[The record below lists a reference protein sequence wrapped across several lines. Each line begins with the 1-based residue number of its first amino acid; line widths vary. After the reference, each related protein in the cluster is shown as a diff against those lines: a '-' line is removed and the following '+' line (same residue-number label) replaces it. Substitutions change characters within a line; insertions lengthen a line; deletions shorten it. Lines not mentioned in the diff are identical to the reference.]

1 MQPLEPPDS
10 HHLSAAIGWIELGNM
25 SEAKTELGQL
35 SPAARLYP
43 DALEAW
49 WVILAEEKDWSKGL
63 AVANT
68 LVEASPQSP
77 TGWLHRAYALR
88 RVKEGGGLK
97 AAWDALLPAFEKF
110 PGESTIPYNLSCY
123 ACQMGQL
130 EEARTWLQRA
140 VKAGGIETIKRMAL
154 RDADLRPLWDEIKG
168 I

>member
-25 SEAKTELGQL
+25 SEAKTALGQL
-35 SPAARLYP
+35 SPAARSHP

-63 AVANT
+63 VVANT
-68 LVEASPQSP
+68 LLEASPKSP

-88 RVKEGGGLK
+88 RVKEGGLK
-97 AAWDALLPAFEKF
+97 AAWEALLPAFEKF
-110 PGESTIPYNLSCY
+110 PEESTIPYNLSCY
-123 ACQMGQL
+123 ACQMGQM
-130 EEARTWLQRA
+130 EEARAWLQRA

-154 RDADLRPLWDEIKG
+154 RDADLKPLWDEIKG

>member
-10 HHLSAAIGWIELGNM
+10 HHLSAAVGWIELGNM
-25 SEAKTELGQL
+25 PEAKAELDRL
-35 SPAARLYP
+35 SPAARTHP

-49 WVILAEEKDWSKGL
+49 WVIRAEEKDWPKGL

-68 LVEASPQSP
+68 QLEASPQSP

-88 RVKEGGGLK
+88 RVKEGGLK

-154 RDADLRPLWDEIKG
+154 RDADLKPLWDEING